1 MIRRLRLKF
10 ICANM
15 AIVTVMLTAIFG
27 AMYQVNRATLEQEIV
42 DQMRMMVAVDTVLSQ
57 DGRQAAPPSWVWD
70 NCFILQLNQN
80 GSVIGVTQQGTDAP
94 PDWSVLEDLA
104 EIALS
109 DGRESAILE
118 EYSLRYCRVSAPMG
132 EYLVF
137 VDSSYEQ
144 SRLQDSLMDCL
155 LLGAASFAA
164 FLIIS
169 ILLARWAVKPVEQAW
184 KEQRQFVADASHEL
198 KTPLTVIL
206 TNAELLQD
214 PGYDPAAKQTFSQHI
229 LLMSRQMREL
239 IEQLLELARVD
250 NGLPNAVRQ
259 RVDWSKAVADAVMIF
274 EPVYFEQ
281 GHSASTWIEPGLE
294 VMGDPVRLQQV
305 AEILLDNA
313 GKYANPHSVIEVDL
327 RRISSKQCLLSVSDP
342 GAPLSR
348 EDLNNIFKRFYR
360 TDPARERNGSYGLG
374 LAIAEGIVT
383 GCRGRIWAESENGIN
398 TFYVRLPLLRQ
409 GREKKAL
416 PERQQ

>member
-1 MIRRLRLKF
+1 MIRRLRFKF
-10 ICANM
+10 VCANM
-15 AIVTVMLTAIFG
+15 AIVTVMLAVIFV
-27 AMYQVNRATLEQEIV
+27 AMYQVNRTTLEQEIV
-42 DQMRMMVAVDTVLSQ
+42 DQMRMMVAADTVMNQ

-80 GSVIGVTQQGTDAP
+80 GSVIGVTQQGVDTP

-118 EYSLRYCRVSAPMG
+118 GYSLRYCRVSAPMG
-132 EYLVF
+132 DYLVF

-144 SRLQDSLMDCL
+144 SRLQDALWDSVR
-155 LLGAASFAA
+155 LGIASFAA
-164 FLIIS
+164 FLVIS
-169 ILLARWAVKPVEQAW
+169 ILLARWAVKPVERAW

-206 TNAELLQD
+206 TNAELLQE
-214 PGYDPAAKQTFSQHI
+214 PGYDPAAKQTFSRNI
-229 LLMSRQMREL
+229 LAMSRQMREL

-250 NGLPNAVRQ
+250 NGLPNAARKQ
-259 RVDWSKAVADAVMIF
+259 VDWSKTVADAVMIF
-274 EPVYFEQ
+274 EPVCFER
-281 GHSASTWIEPGLE
+281 GHSVTSWIEPGLE
-294 VMGDPVRLQQV
+294 VRGDPARLQHV

-327 RRISSKQCLLSVSDP
+327 RRISHKHCLLSVSDP
-342 GAPLSR
+342 GAPISR
-348 EDLNNIFKRFYR
+348 DDLDNIFKRFYR

-383 GCRGRIWAESENGIN
+383 GCRGKIWAESENGIN

-409 GREKKAL
+409 ERTAL
-416 PERQQ
+416 PEGRQ

>member
-1 MIRRLRLKF
+1 M
-10 ICANM
+10 
-15 AIVTVMLTAIFG
+15 
-27 AMYQVNRATLEQEIV
+27 
-42 DQMRMMVAVDTVLSQ
+42 
-57 DGRQAAPPSWVWD
+57 
-70 NCFILQLNQN
+70 
-80 GSVIGVTQQGTDAP
+80 IGVTQQGTDAP

-109 DGRESAILE
+109 DGQESAILE
-118 EYSLRYCRVSAPMG
+118 GYSLRYCRVSVPTG
-132 EYLVF
+132 DCLVF

-144 SRLQDSLMDCL
+144 SRLSDSLISCL
-155 LLGAASFAA
+155 LLGVASFAA
-164 FLIIS
+164 FLLVS
-169 ILLARWAVKPVEQAW
+169 VLLARWAVRPVEQAW

-206 TNAELLQD
+206 TNAELLQE
-214 PGYDPAAKQTFSQHI
+214 PEYDPAAKQTFSEHI
-229 LLMSRQMREL
+229 LIMSRQMREL

-274 EPVYFEQ
+274 EPVCFERD
-281 GHSASTWIEPGLE
+281 HSISTWIEPGLE
-294 VMGDPVRLQQV
+294 VWGDPVRLQQV

-327 RRISSKQCLLSVSDP
+327 RRISSRQCLLSVSDP
-342 GAPLSR
+342 GAPISR
-348 EDLNNIFKRFYR
+348 TDLRNIFKRFYR

-383 GCRGRIWAESENGIN
+383 GCRGKIWAASENGIN

-409 GREKKAL
+409 RRGQSAL
-416 PERQQ
+416 PNGRQ